1 MGFTEIPP
9 ELGIG
14 RFPYFVCYL
23 LQQLQLAEEPTKQQ
37 LGICDWMENGPL
49 DGKNTQRSITCGFR
63 GVAKSTMAAFRA
75 LHRLRIDPFREKV
88 LIPGS
93 TEVKAVE
100 ITTFMLRCI
109 HEIDLLQC
117 LEPRPD
123 GRQSAKAFDVG
134 PSIVDQSP
142 SVRAA
147 GILSSSLTG
156 KRASFIVPDDIET
169 LNNSVTPLM
178 QERLATA
185 VTELEFI
192 LFPDEGQALPRA
204 ISFLGTPHL
213 ETSLYLRLHR
223 ERNYPM
229 RYWPARYPDP
239 HDPDAW
245 DCYEG
250 NLDPLIAH
258 EVLSDSSLVGKPTD
272 PERFGERELRG
283 REIRL
288 PPTKVLL
295 QYQLNCRP
303 STLERFPIR
312 LGDLIVMPL
321 DGKALPEVVSWS
333 DAPERRLHHLSCA
346 GIGQDRYYHSPVGI
360 GGWISRESHW
370 RCVMAIDPSGR
381 GKAELAWAVVAELNG
396 NFFAL
401 ESNGSQLGYEKQI
414 LRHLA
419 AVAKRWGVRKV
430 VVEDNLGDGM
440 FRSLLEP
447 HFREIYPCT
456 IEGEKVSGQKELRII
471 DTIAPLVQQHRL
483 VLNDSIIKN
492 EVQGAMEDPEQG
504 NLKTLGYQLSR
515 ITSDRGCLPFYDRA
529 DALEMACRH
538 FVESAAKDQNRA
550 AAARRDAEEL
560 ENLRSWFVE
569 VGGCNIDSLALGFT
583 RRGKRPEW
591 LPPGRRDR

>member
-1 MGFTEIPP
+1 MKFTPIPD
-9 ELGIG
+9 ELGVG

-23 LQQLQLAEEPTKQQ
+23 LRELGLAEEPTKQQ
-37 LGICDWMENGPL
+37 LGICDWLENGPL
-49 DGKNTQRSITCGFR
+49 DLNGTQRSITCGFR
-63 GVAKSTMAAFRA
+63 GVAKSTMAALRA

-109 HEIDLLQC
+109 HEIDLLRC
-117 LEPRPD
+117 LEPRID

-185 VTELEFI
+185 VTELESI
-192 LFPDEGQALPRA
+192 LFPNEGQPLPRA

-213 ETSLYLRLHR
+213 ASSLYLRLHR

-239 HDPDAW
+239 SDPGQW

-250 NLDPLIAH
+250 NLDALIAQ
-258 EVLSDSSLVGKPTD
+258 EVKNDPRLVGQPTD
-272 PERFGERELRG
+272 PERFDENELRS
-283 REIRL
+283 REMRL
-288 PPTKVLL
+288 PPTTVLL

-303 STLERFPIR
+303 ATLDRFPIR

-321 DGKALPEVVSWS
+321 DGKALPEVVGWS
-333 DAPERRLHHLSCA
+333 NAVERRIQHLPCV
-346 GIGQDRYYHSPVGI
+346 GLGGDRYYHSPAIVGS
-360 GGWISRESHW
+360 WIPREVTW

-381 GKAELAWAVVAELNG
+381 GKSELAWSVVAELNG
-396 NFFAL
+396 NLFELA
-401 ESNGSQLGYEKQI
+401 SGGSQLGYEDEI

-419 AVAKRWGVRKV
+419 EVAKRWGVQQV
-430 VVEDNLGDGM
+430 LVEENYADGM
-440 FRSLLEP
+440 FVALLQP
-447 HFREIYPCT
+447 HFLKIYPCS
-456 IEGEKVSGQKELRII
+456 IEGERVAGQKEARII
-471 DTIAPLVQQHRL
+471 DTLAPLIQQHRL
-483 VLNDSIIKN
+483 VINDSIVKS
-492 EVQGAMEDPEQG
+492 EWAGAEKDPEQG
-504 NLKTLGYQLSR
+504 HLYTQMYQLSR
-515 ITSDRGCLPFYDRA
+515 ITADKGSLSFYDRA

-538 FVESAAKDQNRA
+538 FVNA
-550 AAARRDAEEL
+550 AAQDQIVMARRRREEEEL
-560 ENLRSWFVE
+560 EQLRLWLDQ
-569 VGGCNIDSLALGFT
+569 GGGLDRIAMGY
-583 RRGKRPEW
+583 RPGGKR
-591 LPPGRRDR
+591 GSA